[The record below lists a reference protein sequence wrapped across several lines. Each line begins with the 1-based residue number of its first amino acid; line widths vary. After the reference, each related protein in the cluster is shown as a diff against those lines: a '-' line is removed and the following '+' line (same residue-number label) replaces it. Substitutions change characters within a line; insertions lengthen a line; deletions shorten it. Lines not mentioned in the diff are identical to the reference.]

1 VPLRQRLLP
10 AVHQLLA
17 QQSAH
22 GLGKLAVHGSK
33 LALDLAV
40 DDDKGEQVWLGRMC
54 VIFYPAAAMGMNIKD
69 PEVHA
74 MARELAARRSTT
86 VTDAVR
92 QALRAELERS
102 GHESEEQTIR
112 LRKQRV
118 QELLDR
124 FRRLSWPEGVSSKE
138 LQDALYDEHGLPI

>member
-1 VPLRQRLLP
+1 
-10 AVHQLLA
+10 
-17 QQSAH
+17 
-22 GLGKLAVHGSK
+22 
-33 LALDLAV
+33 
-40 DDDKGEQVWLGRMC
+40 
-54 VIFYPAAAMGMNIKD
+54 MGMNIKD

-92 QALRAELERS
+92 QALRAELERA
-102 GHESEEQTIR
+102 GRGPEEQVIR

-124 FRRLSWPEGVSSKE
+124 FGRLSWPEGVSSKE
-138 LQDALYDEHGLPI
+138 LQDALYDEHGLPV